1 MIDELAYVT
10 TVPLATKIFGSLI
23 IEIKPCAWI

>member
-1 MIDELAYVT
+1 MIDELAYMT

-23 IEIKPCAWI
+23 IKIKQSTGM